1 MPSCHS
7 LILLLLYGARQAC
20 MVPPK
25 AQRLPGSL
33 DCTAEMFH
41 GSGHKA
47 AREADPRPLIV
58 SVCQTGEGRGKR
70 SKILAFVPFQC
81 CLSPAS
87 CASETKPAPLTAKRR
102 HLWTIS
108 FFFPFD
114 FMVFLFLFFTLKN
127 MGRNQRVSE
136 LVTMP
141 TRHCAPNH
149 PTPTNLGT
157 ERDLIFLR
165 LAENPPRVEAT
176 SSEWIQHSRFCQ

>member
-58 SVCQTGEGRGKR
+58 SVCQIGEGKA

-108 FFFPFD
+108 FFF
-114 FMVFLFLFFTLKN
+114 LSISWFFCFFFPLMMKN
-127 MGRNQRVSE
+127 MGRNQRDNECQRLRVSYDANQA
-136 LVTMP
+136 MRRRSP
-141 TRHCAPNH
+141 PHQQTRGHKTRPH
-149 PTPTNLGT
+149 L
-157 ERDLIFLR
+157 
-165 LAENPPRVEAT
+165 PPA
-176 SSEWIQHSRFCQ
+176 C

>member
-1 MPSCHS
+1 MIYKNFAFWNLNQAS
-7 LILLLLYGARQAC
+7 LLLYGARQAC

-108 FFFPFD
+108 FFSFRFHGLS
-114 FMVFLFLFFTLKN
+114 VSFFHSEKHGEKST
-127 MGRNQRVSE
+127 RQRVSE
-136 LVTMP
+136 TQ
-141 TRHCAPNH
+141 
-149 PTPTNLGT
+149 
-157 ERDLIFLR
+157 
-165 LAENPPRVEAT
+165 
-176 SSEWIQHSRFCQ
+176 S

>member
-58 SVCQTGEGRGKR
+58 SVCQIGEGKA

-108 FFFPFD
+108 FFSPFD
-114 FMVFLFLFFTLKN
+114 FMVFLFLFPSDDEKHGEKST
-127 MGRNQRVSE
+127 RQRVSR
-136 LVTMP
+136 LRVSYDADQAMRRRSPPHQQTWGHK
-141 TRHCAPNH
+141 TRP
-149 PTPTNLGT
+149 
-157 ERDLIFLR
+157 DL
-165 LAENPPRVEAT
+165 PPA
-176 SSEWIQHSRFCQ
+176 C